1 MKFFFSMVLLFLMLG
16 CSSKVHEMKKSPCAF
31 YENPLSLA

>member
-1 MKFFFSMVLLFLMLG
+1 MKIFFVILGLILLG

-31 YENPLSLA
+31 YEKPLSLA

>member
-1 MKFFFSMVLLFLMLG
+1 MKIFFVILGLVLLG